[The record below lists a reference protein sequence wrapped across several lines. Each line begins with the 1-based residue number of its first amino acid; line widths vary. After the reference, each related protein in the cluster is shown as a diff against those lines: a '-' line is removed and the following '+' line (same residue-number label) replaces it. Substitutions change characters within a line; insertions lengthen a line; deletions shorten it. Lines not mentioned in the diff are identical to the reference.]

1 MHPEVNSIHLQTDNI
16 VGLSYIVKMR
26 GTHNKV
32 LSDISKEIWDYLL
45 LKEITV
51 PLEYLPRV
59 LNQEVDFYSRSM
71 KDPSECKLKPRIF
84 QALWNIRGTS
94 DIDLFA
100 SRVFHQLPCYIS

>member
-16 VGLSYIVKMR
+16 VGLSYIVKMG

-32 LSDISKEIWDYLL
+32 LSDISKEISDYLL
-45 LKEITV
+45 LKEITI

-59 LNQEVDFYSRSM
+59 LNQEVDFYLRSM
-71 KDPSECKLKPRIF
+71 KDTSECKLKPRIF
-84 QALWNIRGTS
+84 QALWNIRGTL

-100 SRVFHQLPCYIS
+100 SRVSHQLSCYIS